1 MKKLAQFKRKI
12 LGGPG
17 GRKRVLWSP
26 DDVERLQKIYGVTD
40 KEVDEVLK
48 RLPSTDTPIVP
59 KSEMPADAPTKWR
72 FVASDGKVDRDN
84 DVVRVEGI
92 NLKDYLA
99 NPLWTY
105 MHNFDRPIGMG
116 PDTSRQGSK
125 LYSTLELGLDSFVDA
140 VPVQR
145 MLVNGMLKACSISF
159 RPTVWKYVEERD
171 GINFDEVD
179 LWEIAAVTFPA
190 CPGAVLLGPVKSF
203 QQRAAEL
210 RKVAAADLAYVARA
224 TQLHKQEL
232 AWEHEKKTTTFDE
245 RMRARRRKAQAYS
258 QGGRSC

>member
-12 LGGPG
+12 LGSPG

-40 KEVDEVLK
+40 AEADEVLK
-48 RLPSTDTPIVP
+48 RVASTDAPIVP

-105 MHNFDRPIGMG
+105 MHSFDRPIGMG
-116 PDTSRQGSK
+116 PDTAKRGGK
-125 LYSTLELGLDSFVDA
+125 LYSTLELGLNSFPDA

-145 MLVNGMLKACSISF
+145 MLVSGMLKACSISF
-159 RPTVWKYVEERD
+159 RPTVWKYVEARD
-171 GINFDEVD
+171 GIDFNEVD
-179 LWEIAAVTFPA
+179 LWEIAAVTLPA
-190 CPGAVLLGPVKSF
+190 CPGAILLGPAKTL
-203 QQRAAEL
+203 QQRAIEL
-210 RKVAAADLAYVARA
+210 RKLAADDLRYVAKAKASEEAAAYIASTTFEQRMRERRA
-224 TQLHKQEL
+224 QLHRIRAGEL
-232 AWEHEKKTTTFDE
+232 
-245 RMRARRRKAQAYS
+245 S
-258 QGGRSC
+258 